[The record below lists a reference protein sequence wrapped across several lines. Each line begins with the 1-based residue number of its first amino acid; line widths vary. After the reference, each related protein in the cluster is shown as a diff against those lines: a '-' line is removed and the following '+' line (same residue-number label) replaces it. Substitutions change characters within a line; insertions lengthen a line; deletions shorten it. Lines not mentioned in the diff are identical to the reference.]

1 MKRGRKDVLLIAALL
16 LVGLV
21 LLLILRISR
30 SHGAYVEVRVGGSVT
45 AVYSLDEEGS
55 YRIEGVDGGYNL
67 LVISKGTATVTEAD
81 CPDKL
86 CVGMGPIRYGG
97 QSIICLP
104 HEVVISLISEEPEID
119 EIAG

>member
-1 MKRGRKDVLLIAALL
+1 MKRAKKDVLLIAGLVLAGLILL
-16 LVGLV
+16 LVLKFTKTQG
-21 LLLILRISR
+21 
-30 SHGAYVEVRVGGSVT
+30 GYVEVRVGGSVT

-86 CVGMGPIRYGG
+86 CVGMGQIRYGG

-104 HEVVISLISEEPEID
+104 HQVVVSIIDEEPKID